1 MGLFVGT
8 ARLNTCHSLTDQLGS
23 AESPIGV
30 DQNSCQLSLQTHKC
44 TDTHLRVLL
53 QVNEVKLYKLFI
65 FIISQ
70 QSGSVSFMR
79 GSCHQKLIPP
89 TSRTF
94 CISLCCCC
102 VQTLSCAF
110 LKVKWKFG
118 IHLFCCFYN
127 PLLTINEFS
136 GSERMTASLEQRGYK
151 IWHNVGM
158 VQIDFTQ
165 ASLSNHLQLCPLTT
179 VEQ

>member
-1 MGLFVGT
+1 MSQSHRPAWQCWV
-8 ARLNTCHSLTDQLGS
+8 TDRCRSKLL
-23 AESPIGV
+23 PT
-30 DQNSCQLSLQTHKC
+30 LS
-44 TDTHLRVLL
+44 TDTQMHWHTSQSFTLGEWGKTV
-53 QVNEVKLYKLFI
+53 YFFI

-165 ASLSNHLQLCPLTT
+165 ASLSNHL
-179 VEQ
+179 